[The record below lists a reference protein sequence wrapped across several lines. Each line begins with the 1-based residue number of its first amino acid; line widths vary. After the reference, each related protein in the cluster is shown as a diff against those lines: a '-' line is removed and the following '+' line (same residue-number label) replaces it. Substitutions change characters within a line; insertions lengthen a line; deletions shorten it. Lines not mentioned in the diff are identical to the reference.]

1 MAERVV
7 PTNATA
13 RRQMLTWFVFRARRV
28 AEHSLLSDQD
38 RFLAWCRGKMNI
50 TFVPNG
56 ESTLKI
62 SLPDEEAF
70 ESLAG
75 RCRPF
80 LMRSDDLHFKKVL
93 DALRT
98 HLSAD
103 PGRLAHV
110 DALDEAWSKLD
121 PKSGATLGL
130 ASQVGAADGPLGA
143 LIADTTLADAWLYCD
158 FGHGDINAV
167 ERVGEHGLD
176 SRYSAAVLLITNI
189 ARVAVATLNF
199 IRNCCNAGLL
209 ELDPEAFTEPVLA
222 RPERTWVI
230 TAMATGPVGTPRED
244 LEAALRDAEG

>member
-1 MAERVV
+1 MDKSVR
-7 PTNATA
+7 A
-13 RRQMLTWFVFRARRV
+13 RQTLIWYVYRARRV
-28 AEHSLLSDQD
+28 AEHSLLSDQE
-38 RFLAWCRGKMNI
+38 RFLAWCRGTLNFLI
-50 TFVPNG
+50 VPGG
-56 ESTLKI
+56 ESTVKI

-80 LMRSDDLHFKKVL
+80 LMLRDDLHFKKVL
-93 DALRT
+93 DALRP
-98 HLSAD
+98 HVSAD
-103 PGRLAHV
+103 PSRLAHI
-110 DALDEAWSKLD
+110 DALAEAWAKLD
-121 PKSGATLGL
+121 PKSGAALGL

-158 FGHGDINAV
+158 FGHGDIDAV

-176 SRYSAAVLLITNI
+176 SRYFAAVLLITNI

-199 IRNCCNAGLL
+199 IRNCSNAGLL
-209 ELDPEAFTEPVLA
+209 ELGPEAFTESVLA
-222 RPERTWVI
+222 RPERTMVL